1 MEIQPVQ
8 DLEIYIRDLAEGTV
22 SQWLAGHLDSLEL
35 DDSQVTSV
43 IKGHA
48 LCAGKRLRISLYPGA
63 FGKRFTCLVME
74 GESLPWHTDLEC
86 ARSAWRSMDTE
97 IRCSPGEWKEGE
109 PVTDEKWWRLDHR
122 GENLV
127 VWN

>member
-1 MEIQPVQ
+1 MQ
-8 DLEIYIRDLAEGTV
+8 DLEIYIRDLAEGAV
-22 SQWLAGHLDSLEL
+22 SQWLGSHLDNLEL
-35 DDSQVTSV
+35 GDSQVTSV

-48 LCAGKRLRISLYPGA
+48 LCGGKRLRISLYPGA

-109 PVTDEKWWRLDHR
+109 PVTDEKWWRLDNR